1 MYTVAIVEDE
11 KNLAALVVKY
21 LCAEGYNV
29 KWYSSGEDALKSI
42 NEEPVDLWILDIMLP
57 GIVSGYDLIKKI
69 KEHTPTMPVI
79 FTSAR
84 DQDIDKIM
92 GLELGSD
99 DYLAKPY
106 SIRELVLR
114 VKNLLVRTYEYNTA
128 HIHKNE
134 VVVGKYIVDKDRR
147 SVSCEGD
154 AISLTSKEY
163 DLLVYLLDNPGKA
176 FSRDQILNG
185 VWGED
190 YFGSDRVVDDLLRRL
205 RQKMPELQIE
215 TIYGYGSVSYPHMTL
230 PTS

>member
-1 MYTVAIVEDE
+1 MYTVALVEDE
-11 KNLAALVVKY
+11 KNLASLVVKY
-21 LCAEGYNV
+21 LCAEEYNV
-29 KWYSSGEDALKSI
+29 KWYSTGEDALKAISLESI
-42 NEEPVDLWILDIMLP
+42 DIWILDIMLP

-69 KEHTPTMPVI
+69 REHTPTMPVI

-114 VKNLLVRTYEYNTA
+114 VKNLLARTYQYSTTKTN
-128 HIHKNE
+128 KNE
-134 VVVGKYIVDKDRR
+134 VAIGKYIIDKDRR
-147 SVSCEGD
+147 SVLCEGKTL
-154 AISLTSKEY
+154 ALTSKEY
-163 DLLVYLLDNPGKA
+163 DLLSYLVDNPGKA
-176 FSRDQILNG
+176 FSRDQILNA

-205 RQKMPELQIE
+205 RQKMPDLQIE
-215 TIYGYGSVSYPHMTL
+215 TIYGYGYRMIL
-230 PTS
+230 